1 MNLFPVRLAFLSGLL
16 CLAALFAG
24 CDNAEMMSQWRDREI
39 AVDGKDGDWL
49 GLTQYAIG
57 ESDVTTVGLLND
69 EHNLYLLLRTH
80 DRALLS
86 QVMRGGFT
94 VWFDP
99 YGQKKK
105 TFGVHFPIGRR
116 ETGPPSWMRGEGKP
130 EGRRME
136 PPKAPP
142 EELPKLLEESLTQVE
157 LIGPDK
163 DDRCTLAV
171 AAADSQGVKVK
182 ADLSGGLL
190 IYELQVPLRQS
201 AQHSYAIALPASDA
215 GQKISV
221 GFETGKRERPK
232 GGFEGSFP
240 GGGMRGGGGMGFP
253 RGGMGPP
260 GDMFKGFN
268 FWANVKL
275 ASKKP

>member
-1 MNLFPVRLAFLSGLL
+1 MSLFPVRFAFLSGLL
-16 CLAALFAG
+16 CLAALIAG

-39 AVDGKDGDWL
+39 TVDAKDGDWL

-116 ETGPPSWMRGEGKP
+116 ETGPPSWMRGEGRP
-130 EGRRME
+130 EGRRMD
-136 PPKAPP
+136 PSKAPP
-142 EELPKLLEESLTQVE
+142 EELPKLSEESLTQVK

-163 DDRCTLAV
+163 DERCTLAV
-171 AAADSQGVKVK
+171 AAADSQGVTVK

-215 GQKISV
+215 GQKISI
-221 GFETGKRERPK
+221 GLETGKRERPK

-260 GDMFKGFN
+260 GDMPSGFS
-268 FWANVKL
+268 FWVNVKL

>member
-1 MNLFPVRLAFLSGLL
+1 MSLFPVRLAFLSGLL
-16 CLAALFAG
+16 CLAALVAG
-24 CDNAEMMSQWRDREI
+24 CDNTEMMSQWLDRQI
-39 AVDGKDGDWL
+39 TVDGKDGDWL
-49 GLTQYAIG
+49 GVTQYAIG

-80 DRALLS
+80 DRALFS
-86 QVMRGGFT
+86 QVTRGGLT

-116 ETGPPSWMRGEGKP
+116 ETGPPPWMRGEGRP
-130 EGRRME
+130 EGRQLDLS
-136 PPKAPP
+136 KAPP
-142 EELPKLLEESLTQVE
+142 EELPKLLEESLMQVE

-163 DDRCTLAV
+163 DERCTLAV
-171 AAADSQGVKVK
+171 AAADSQGVTAK

-190 IYELQVPLRQS
+190 IYELQVPLRQN

-215 GQKISV
+215 GQKISI

-253 RGGMGPP
+253 GGGRGPSREMS
-260 GDMFKGFN
+260 KELE

-275 ASKKP
+275 ALTKP

>member
-1 MNLFPVRLAFLSGLL
+1 MNLFPGRLAFISGLL
-16 CLAALFAG
+16 CLAALVVG

-49 GLTQYAIG
+49 GVTQYSIG
-57 ESDVTTVGLLND
+57 ESDVTVGLLND

-80 DRALLS
+80 DRALLP
-86 QVMRGGFT
+86 QVMRGGLT

-116 ETGPPSWMRGEGKP
+116 ETDPPPWMPGEGRP
-130 EGRRME
+130 EGKWME
-136 PPKAPP
+136 PSKAPP
-142 EELPKLLEESLTQVE
+142 EELPKLLEESLTRVE

-163 DDRCTLAV
+163 DERCTLAV
-171 AAADSQGVKVK
+171 AAADSQGVTVK

-215 GQKISV
+215 GQKISI

-240 GGGMRGGGGMGFP
+240 GGGMRGGGGMG
-253 RGGMGPP
+253 PP
-260 GDMFKGFN
+260 EDMLKGFS

-275 ASKKP
+275 ASKK